1 MKAFHII
8 VAIDP
13 IHALSGTI
21 VRWGGNSEGKSQGI
35 RWNSAMTEGNS
46 EGNSEGIRGNSGMKT
61 GNSGFETGKMHWLL
75 LDFGL

>member
-1 MKAFHII
+1 MDGKTPFII
-8 VAIDP
+8 LNVNFIREGEG
-13 IHALSGTI
+13 I
-21 VRWGGNSEGKSQGI
+21 SEGKSQGI

-75 LDFGL
+75 WDFGL